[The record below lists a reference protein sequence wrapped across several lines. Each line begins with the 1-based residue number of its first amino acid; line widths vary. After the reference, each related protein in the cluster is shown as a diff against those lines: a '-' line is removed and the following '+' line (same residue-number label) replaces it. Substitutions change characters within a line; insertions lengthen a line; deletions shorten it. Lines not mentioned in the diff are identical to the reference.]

1 MIASLQEIRGGPPGS
16 GIDFDALYKA
26 QWWSMLRLAQGL
38 VDDVAAAEDVV
49 QDAFAA
55 LYRRR
60 TAVREP
66 AAAVGYLRISVVNA
80 ARSALR
86 RRRTAR
92 AHLHVLHEGPA
103 ESADHGALLS
113 DEHRAVRAAL
123 AELPDRQREVLTL
136 RYLAELAD
144 PEIAEATGLSLGG
157 VRSAASR
164 GLAVLRG
171 SLGGQL

>member
-1 MIASLQEIRGGPPGS
+1 MTVGVKGLRGGPTEQGL
-16 GIDFDALYKA
+16 DFDALYAA
-26 QWWSMLRLAQGL
+26 QWWPMLRLAQGL

-60 TAVREP
+60 ATLREP
-66 AAAVGYLRISVVNA
+66 QAAVGYLRVSVVNA

-92 AHLHVLHEGPA
+92 ARLHVLYEGDGA
-103 ESADHGALLS
+103 AADQAALLS
-113 DEHRAVRAAL
+113 AEHQQVRSAL
-123 AELPDRQREVLTL
+123 AELPDRQREVLSL
-136 RYLAELAD
+136 RYLADLSD
-144 PEIAEATGLSLGG
+144 PEIAQATGLSLGG

-164 GLAVLRG
+164 GLAVLRH
-171 SLGGQL
+171 SLGGER